1 MTDVWCLVLP
11 EKYFPMT
18 TRCQRKESR
27 CWQILLHKKFKALFS
42 PAKLSP
48 LTSASPP
55 PPTLQLKNYATMQDQ
70 VNIKW
75 KLISTPSQTIGLFS
89 VVVLFWPVSHQNLFL
104 RSQTGASHNLVISGC
119 SLPLAGHALPAEWVI
134 LASVELL
141 WVMQA
146 SVELLWVIQ
155 NLQSSSGTCRQ
166 QLQSC
171 RVEVARTGYIRG
183 VDKAFFVLFFCICIW
198 K

>member
-1 MTDVWCLVLP
+1 
-11 EKYFPMT
+11 
-18 TRCQRKESR
+18 
-27 CWQILLHKKFKALFS
+27 
-42 PAKLSP
+42 
-48 LTSASPP
+48 
-55 PPTLQLKNYATMQDQ
+55 MQDQ

-171 RVEVARTGYIRG
+171 RVEVAKTCFSRRWCPRCYIYVTSGASTANNIRG